1 MSHQPSILF
10 EPATLGAI
18 TLRNRVVMAP
28 LTRRRAGPDEAPHQ
42 LHETY
47 YRQRA
52 GAGLIISEATH
63 ISPQGKGYLGAPGI
77 YSPAQIEGWRR
88 VTDAVHAEGGRII
101 LQLWHVGRI
110 SHPDLQPGGALPVAP
125 SAVAARGQ
133 VLTPT
138 GHQAFV
144 VPRALE
150 ASELPGIARDFAQG
164 ARNAIAAGFDGVQI
178 HGANGYLIDQFLRDG
193 ANKRTDAYGGSV
205 ENRLRFPLMVVDAV
219 VAAVGAERTSIRLSP
234 VSPASDLADSDP
246 AAVFFPFV
254 EALSARRLASV
265 EVVEGATGGPR
276 ETDFDFDALRARFQ
290 GTWIANNGYDRALA
304 IRHLAERKADL
315 IAFGRPFISNPDLV
329 ERLRRDAPLT
339 PMDKATAYHGGAEGY
354 TDYPALAG

>member
-10 EPATLGAI
+10 EPATLGRV
-18 TLRNRVVMAP
+18 TLANRIVMAP
-28 LTRRRAGPDEAPHQ
+28 LTRRRAGPDEVPHQ

-52 GAGLIISEATH
+52 SAGLIISEATH
-63 ISPQGKGYLGAPGI
+63 ITPQGKGYLGAPGI
-77 YSPAQIEGWRR
+77 YAPAQIAGWRR
-88 VTDAVHAEGGRII
+88 VTDAVHQEGGKII

-125 SAVAARGQ
+125 SAVAAKGQ

-138 GHQAFV
+138 GHKELV
-144 VPRALE
+144 TPRTLDA
-150 ASELPGIARDFAQG
+150 AELPGIAADFAQG
-164 ARNAIAAGFDGVQI
+164 ARNALEAGFDGVQL
-178 HGANGYLIDQFLRDG
+178 HGANGYLLDQFLRDG
-193 ANKRTDAYGGSV
+193 SNRRDDAFGGSV

-219 VAAVGAERTSIRLSP
+219 IAAVGADRTSIRLSP
-234 VSPASDLADSDP
+234 VSPASDMTDSDP

-276 ETDFDFDALRARFQ
+276 ETDFDFDALRARFN
-290 GTWIANNGYDRALA
+290 GTWIANNGYSRGLA
-304 IRHLAERKADL
+304 IEHLAARKADL

-329 ERLRRDAPLT
+329 ERLRRDAPLAPLNKET
-339 PMDKATAYHGGAEGY
+339 VYHGGAEGY
-354 TDYPALAG
+354 TDYPALS